1 MGQGDE
7 NGQQGSVTKSDA
19 GEVTAED
26 ANRPSD
32 EEILKYETEINAE
45 YINAPLISE
54 VKDFNELVKE
64 YATGLPVFKDKI
76 NHIASTC
83 TGMRTVKRDGN
94 CFYRA
99 FAFRL
104 CELVW
109 VNAATPW
116 ASAVIERATA
126 TKTLMTEAG
135 YDMSI
140 LSDFWEPLEM
150 ALTPQPD
157 VSKLYEMFQT
167 DYIGDTIV
175 CYLRLVTAA
184 YMKQHRDLFEAFI
197 LDSFP
202 TLETFIGSQVEPM
215 SIEADQ
221 PQIVAMVNGLGIT
234 VKIANLDPSPTD
246 TGINYHELSP
256 MEEVQDAD
264 AFQVELLYRPGHYDI
279 LYSRSKV

>member
-1 MGQGDE
+1 MGQGDK
-7 NGQQGSVTKSDA
+7 NVQKASVLKSDA
-19 GEVTAED
+19 GEATAED

-32 EEILKYETEINAE
+32 EEILKYETEIKAE

-54 VKDFNELVKE
+54 VKDFKELTKE
-64 YATGLPVFKDKI
+64 YETGLPVFKDKI

-109 VNAATPW
+109 ANAATPW
-116 ASAVIERATA
+116 AAAVIERATA

-140 LSDFWEPLEM
+140 LIDFWEPLEM

-157 VSKLYEMFQT
+157 ISKLYEMFQT

-256 MEEVQDAD
+256 MEAVQDAD